1 MNTCAPSHRR
11 SSSSSSG
18 HHPGSG
24 IGWGSRFFELVYL
37 SVCTRQRNSE
47 MCITPTRET
56 VVSLFESTAS
66 IEIDHPIRAIDGTE
80 PNQSVLPNC
89 LAGMCHFVFGPE
101 LKPQPDT
108 LGRLVLHVCTA
119 TQLIRGTGVP
129 SHCWDYPNAASSK
142 CPARC

>member
-1 MNTCAPSHRR
+1 M
-11 SSSSSSG
+11 
-18 HHPGSG
+18 
-24 IGWGSRFFELVYL
+24 Y
-37 SVCTRQRNSE
+37 
-47 MCITPTRET
+47 ITPTRET
-56 VVSLFESTAS
+56 VVSLLRGEHGKHRDRPSDTC
-66 IEIDHPIRAIDGTE
+66 IDE
-80 PNQSVLPNC
+80 PNRTKAKRRAVPACAISFS
-89 LAGMCHFVFGPE
+89 AGPE

>member
-1 MNTCAPSHRR
+1 M
-11 SSSSSSG
+11 
-18 HHPGSG
+18 
-24 IGWGSRFFELVYL
+24 F
-37 SVCTRQRNSE
+37 
-47 MCITPTRET
+47 ITLTRET
-56 VVSLFESTAS
+56 VVSLLFESTAS
-66 IEIDHPIRAIDGTE
+66 IEIRSSDTCIDE
-80 PNQSVLPNC
+80 PNRTAKRLRP
-89 LAGMCHFVFGPE
+89 AGMCHFVFGPE

>member
-1 MNTCAPSHRR
+1 M
-11 SSSSSSG
+11 
-18 HHPGSG
+18 
-24 IGWGSRFFELVYL
+24 F
-37 SVCTRQRNSE
+37 
-47 MCITPTRET
+47 ITLTRET

-66 IEIDHPIRAIDGTE
+66 IEIRPSDTCIDE
-80 PNQSVLPNC
+80 PNRWNPKASCP
-89 LAGMCHFVFGPE
+89 AGMCHFVFGPE

-129 SHCWDYPNAASSK
+129 SHCWDYPNAASSR